1 VHPNGDDLVLEID
14 TDPTAWVL
22 QDTGHDA
29 VAEKLK
35 PATGSGPIVLPVVAP
50 LQGRLVLSAQRAGAI
65 SFHGAHPIGADP
77 TGHPPHGA
85 HPIGHHPHGAHPIG
99 VDFPRGPHPIGHP
112 LLYLPSVTAAAEG
125 SPVYVL
131 DRVDLE
137 AVERDI
143 IAAMTHRTRLTLGIA
158 ERDTVA
164 VVTDGTRR
172 TLQVSASSG
181 GGSLVLNGAALVFV
195 VLAPTAAQA
204 G

>member
-1 VHPNGDDLVLEID
+1 VHPNQDDLVLEIEP
-14 TDPTAWVL
+14 DPTSWVL
-22 QDTGHDA
+22 QDTGRDA
-29 VAEKLK
+29 VAEKLQQ
-35 PATGSGPIVLPVVAP
+35 ATGPGPIVLPVVAP
-50 LQGRLVLSAQRAGAI
+50 LQGRLVLSPQRAGAI
-65 SFHGAHPIGADP
+65 SFHGAHPIG
-77 TGHPPHGA
+77 HPPHGA
-85 HPIGHHPHGAHPIG
+85 HPIGHSPHGAHPIG
-99 VDFPRGPHPIGHP
+99 DEFPRGPHPIGHP

-143 IAAMTHRTRLTLGIA
+143 IAAMTQGTRLTLRIA

-164 VVTDGTRR
+164 AVTDGTRR

-181 GGSLVLNGAALVFV
+181 EGSLVLNGAALVFV